1 MKNRRISLN
10 TILENDLV
18 LKIIS
23 VLIGILIWFVVL
35 DQQNPMSEHTISVP
49 LRTNKEVLAAKNIS
63 LVSSTIPDNV
73 NVVIKGRKQR
83 LDKVSV
89 SDFHAFLDFSG
100 IENTGQTSMNIP
112 IPQYSGDQDIIISDV
127 YPKTVRISLERIV
140 RKEFPINIKWSGSF
154 PEGYEA
160 VNVKLSPDSVVLQDL
175 ESVINSIDNVAV
187 TIERDQLFKGGSLNR
202 RIEAY
207 DKDGK
212 VIPAID
218 GNFQTSISYNIAKTV
233 PVATTVTGK
242 PKENFYVKDYKLSRN
257 TVQIIGSYDVIKDI
271 NVINAEQLD
280 VNGVE
285 SSFSRELE
293 LKIPENVQLYNSNS
307 VISAQVNIERY
318 SYKTVSIPKSSITI
332 FGGDVTG
339 KVRYR
344 IDEDEISFVIKGP
357 AEILNTVDAKTIKG
371 FVNVSELNEG
381 KGTFDVQVS
390 LPSGIYIDG
399 NVIVTVESE
408 IVVLDEEMDES
419 EPTPAPQPGE
429 EALDEEHA
437 IEPPSNENT

>member
-1 MKNRRISLN
+1 MNRRISLN

-35 DQQNPMSEHTISVP
+35 DQQNPMSEHTLSVP
-49 LRTNKEVLAAKNIS
+49 LRTNREVLAVKNIS
-63 LVSSTIPDNV
+63 LVSSTIPDAI

-83 LDKVSV
+83 LEKVSA

-100 IENTGQTSMNIP
+100 IESTEQATMNIP
-112 IPQYSGDQDIIISDV
+112 IPQYNGDQDIIITDV
-127 YPKTVRISLERIV
+127 YPKSVRISLEKIIR
-140 RKEFPINIKWSGSF
+140 REFPINIKWLGSF
-154 PEGYEA
+154 SEGYEA
-160 VNVKLSPDSVVLQDL
+160 VNIKLNPDSVFLQEL
-175 ESVINSIDNVAV
+175 ESVINSIDSVAV
-187 TIERDQLFKGGSLNR
+187 TIEREQLFKGDSMNR
-202 RIEAY
+202 RIEVY

-212 VIPAID
+212 IIPSLD
-218 GNFQTSISYNIAKTV
+218 GSFQTNISFNIAKTV

-242 PKENFYVKDYKLSRN
+242 PKEDFYVKDYKLSRN
-257 TVQIIGSYDVIKDI
+257 TVQIIGNYDVIKDI

-339 KVRYR
+339 KVKYR
-344 IDEDEISFVIKGP
+344 IAEEEISFVIKGP
-357 AEILNTVDAKTIKG
+357 GEILNTVDAKTIKG
-371 FVNVSELNEG
+371 FVNVYELSED
-381 KGTFDVQVS
+381 KGTFDVQIS
-390 LPSGIYIDG
+390 LPSGIYIEG
-399 NVIVTVESE
+399 SVVVTVETETTVLPEE
-408 IVVLDEEMDES
+408 IEEP
-419 EPTPAPQPGE
+419 EPTPSPIPDEDTLE
-429 EALDEEHA
+429 E
-437 IEPPSNENT
+437 EPFEKSQ

>member
-1 MKNRRISLN
+1 MNRRISLN

-35 DQQNPMSEHTISVP
+35 DQQNPMSEHTLSVP
-49 LRTNKEVLAAKNIS
+49 LRTNREVLAVKNIS
-63 LVSSTIPDNV
+63 LVSSTIPDAI

-83 LDKVSV
+83 LEKVSA

-100 IENTGQTSMNIP
+100 IESTEQATMNIP
-112 IPQYSGDQDIIISDV
+112 IPQYNGDQDIIITDV
-127 YPKTVRISLERIV
+127 YPKSVRISLEKIIR
-140 RKEFPINIKWSGSF
+140 REFPINIKWLGSF
-154 PEGYEA
+154 SEGYEA
-160 VNVKLSPDSVVLQDL
+160 VNIKLNPDSVFLQEL
-175 ESVINSIDNVAV
+175 ESVINSIDSVAV
-187 TIERDQLFKGGSLNR
+187 TIEREQLFKGDSMNR
-202 RIEAY
+202 RIEVY

-212 VIPAID
+212 IIPSLD
-218 GNFQTSISYNIAKTV
+218 GSFQTNISFNIAKTV

-242 PKENFYVKDYKLSRN
+242 PKEDFYVKDYKLSRN
-257 TVQIIGSYDVIKDI
+257 TVQIIGNYDVIKDI

-339 KVRYR
+339 KVKYR
-344 IDEDEISFVIKGP
+344 IAEEEISFVIKGP
-357 AEILNTVDAKTIKG
+357 GEILNTVDAKTIKG
-371 FVNVSELNEG
+371 FVNVYELSED
-381 KGTFDVQVS
+381 KGTFDVQIS
-390 LPSGIYIDG
+390 LPSGIYIEG
-399 NVIVTVESE
+399 SVVVTVETETTVLPEE
-408 IVVLDEEMDES
+408 IEEP
-419 EPTPAPQPGE
+419 EPTPSPIPDEDTLEEEPFEKPQ
-429 EALDEEHA
+429 
-437 IEPPSNENT
+437 

>member
-1 MKNRRISLN
+1 MNRRISLN

-35 DQQNPMSEHTISVP
+35 DQQNPMREHTLSVP
-49 LRTNKEVLAAKNIS
+49 LRTNREVLAVKIIS
-63 LVSSTIPDNV
+63 LVSSTIPDAI

-83 LDKVSV
+83 LEKVSA

-100 IENTGQTSMNIP
+100 IESTEQATMNIP
-112 IPQYSGDQDIIISDV
+112 IPQYNGDQDIIITDV
-127 YPKTVRISLERIV
+127 YPKSVRISLEKIIR
-140 RKEFPINIKWSGSF
+140 REFPINIKWLGSF
-154 PEGYEA
+154 SEGYEA
-160 VNVKLSPDSVVLQDL
+160 VNIKLNPDSVFLQEL
-175 ESVINSIDNVAV
+175 ESVINSIDSVAV
-187 TIERDQLFKGGSLNR
+187 TIERELLFKGDSMNR
-202 RIEAY
+202 RIEVY

-212 VIPAID
+212 IIPSLD
-218 GNFQTSISYNIAKTV
+218 GSFQTNISFNIAKTV

-242 PKENFYVKDYKLSRN
+242 PKEDFYVKDYKLSRN
-257 TVQIIGSYDVIKDI
+257 TVQIIGNYDVIKDI

-339 KVRYR
+339 KVKYR
-344 IDEDEISFVIKGP
+344 IAEEEISFVIKGP
-357 AEILNTVDAKTIKG
+357 GEILNTVDAKTIKG
-371 FVNVSELNEG
+371 FVNVYELSED
-381 KGTFDVQVS
+381 KGTFDVQIS
-390 LPSGIYIDG
+390 LPSGIYIEG
-399 NVIVTVESE
+399 SVVVTVETETTVLPEE
-408 IVVLDEEMDES
+408 IEEP
-419 EPTPAPQPGE
+419 EPTPSPIPDEDTLEEEPFEKPQ
-429 EALDEEHA
+429 
-437 IEPPSNENT
+437 

>member
-1 MKNRRISLN
+1 MNRRISLN

-35 DQQNPMSEHTISVP
+35 DQQNPMSEHTLSVP
-49 LRTNKEVLAAKNIS
+49 LRTNREVLAVKNIS
-63 LVSSTIPDNV
+63 LVSSTIPDAI

-83 LDKVSV
+83 LEKVSA

-100 IENTGQTSMNIP
+100 IESTEQATMNIP
-112 IPQYSGDQDIIISDV
+112 IPQYNGDQDIIITDV
-127 YPKTVRISLERIV
+127 YPKSVRISLEKIIR
-140 RKEFPINIKWSGSF
+140 REFPINIKWLGSF
-154 PEGYEA
+154 SEGYEA
-160 VNVKLSPDSVVLQDL
+160 VNIKLNPDSVFLQEL
-175 ESVINSIDNVAV
+175 ESVINSIDSVAV
-187 TIERDQLFKGGSLNR
+187 TIEREQLFKGDSMNR
-202 RIEAY
+202 RIEVY

-212 VIPAID
+212 IIPSLD
-218 GNFQTSISYNIAKTV
+218 GSFQTNISFNIAKTV

-242 PKENFYVKDYKLSRN
+242 PKEDFYVKDYKLSRN
-257 TVQIIGSYDVIKDI
+257 TVQIIGNYDVIKDI

-339 KVRYR
+339 KVKYR
-344 IDEDEISFVIKGP
+344 IAEEEISFVIKGP
-357 AEILNTVDAKTIKG
+357 GEILNTVDAKTIKG
-371 FVNVSELNEG
+371 FVNVYELSED
-381 KGTFDVQVS
+381 KGTFDVQIS

-399 NVIVTVESE
+399 SVIVTVETETTVLPEE
-408 IVVLDEEMDES
+408 IEEP
-419 EPTPAPQPGE
+419 EPTPSPIPDEDTLEEEPFEKPQ
-429 EALDEEHA
+429 
-437 IEPPSNENT
+437 